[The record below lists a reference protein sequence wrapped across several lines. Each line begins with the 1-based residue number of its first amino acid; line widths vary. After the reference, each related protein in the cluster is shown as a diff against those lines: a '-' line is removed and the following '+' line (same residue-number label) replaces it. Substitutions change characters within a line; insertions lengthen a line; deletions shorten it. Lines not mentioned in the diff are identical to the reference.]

1 MGSLFDFFCKC
12 HFKLKLTSTL
22 KVLTKKKKALNLIIA
37 LFTLI
42 HKDIL
47 TSISLTTRCWER
59 INLWI
64 INNISE
70 ADVGVSFEL
79 ELIKALTRIMVIYLP
94 VSNIFQKLNY
104 LILKSKLKFHK
115 LCCCEKQKDFFVT
128 YYRFS
133 MVSNSLLFCVQPMT
147 TYWLRNG
154 PIRLQVSVWIS
165 EPVSGWLIVSRASC
179 LVRQGFRVSV
189 LEFGLW
195 GLYRK

>member
-64 INNISE
+64 INTISRRE
-70 ADVGVSFEL
+70 MLVFLLS
-79 ELIKALTRIMVIYLP
+79 
-94 VSNIFQKLNY
+94 LN
-104 LILKSKLKFHK
+104 
-115 LCCCEKQKDFFVT
+115 
-128 YYRFS
+128 
-133 MVSNSLLFCVQPMT
+133 
-147 TYWLRNG
+147 
-154 PIRLQVSVWIS
+154 
-165 EPVSGWLIVSRASC
+165 
-179 LVRQGFRVSV
+179 
-189 LEFGLW
+189 
-195 GLYRK
+195 